1 MELLAALAASLGRA
15 LLGPPPSSRPWS
27 DPGPMARARQAVA
40 KQHGGAQIKV
50 DSRSIMASVETF
62 KRSGRAGSFRDLKYI
77 CLGVGLADR
86 YGWRLLV
93 DAELRARVAALAEGQ
108 PEPRRRLRCF
118 QALLSAYFDFP
129 ANDESIDEDAKAG
142 WCELRSW
149 LGAERARLDKIDVF
163 KPPWFEA
170 LARHARLLTS
180 KPCDHFGAALML
192 GDASELNDA
201 RQSLSIPEGS
211 WVVEEAV
218 IAQMRAACSM
228 GDARFKPAIV
238 GLLDIAMGKTG
249 VSVGAPLRT
258 RCVALLAS
266 RYARS
271 RERPKHTELLNA
283 AVSAI
288 GNPWLRRANWDAW
301 VRRDSAPD
309 DEARQMV
316 FGWLK
321 ERLVAD
327 FFELLSADGINER
340 RRVGYWLRF
349 APVIDDMWFALGVA
363 ARRRRGAAFQ
373 DFLSRAEGKVLD
385 LEGTGASNNAFIMRI
400 GDRLAI
406 EFGESGN
413 ALYLFRWSELP
424 AKLRDALMSGQPGEA
439 IHILDLKSKARDDK
453 LIHMDAPSQLKSWE
467 QKFDDKIV
475 RLLDAMPASRPA
487 CVPEL
492 EKLVGDTIEVRDL
505 RDKGGALWVHDVDR
519 ASRLSR
525 KLESIGFSFRA
536 ARGWHLE

>member
-1 MELLAALAASLGRA
+1 MEPLASLAASLRRT
-15 LLGPPPSSRPWS
+15 LLGPSPSARTWS
-27 DPGPMARARQAVA
+27 DPSPMASARQAVA
-40 KQHGGAQIKV
+40 KQHGGALIKA
-50 DSRSIMASVETF
+50 DSRSIMASVEAF
-62 KRSGRAGSFRDLKYI
+62 KKGGRAASFRDLKYV

-108 PEPRRRLRCF
+108 AEPRRRMRCF

-129 ANDESIDEDAKAG
+129 ANDEATDEDAKAG
-142 WCELRSW
+142 WRELRGW
-149 LGAERARLDKIDVF
+149 LGAEQARLDKLDVF
-163 KPPWFEA
+163 KPPWFES
-170 LARHARLLTS
+170 LSRHARLLTS
-180 KPCDHFGAALML
+180 KPCDHLGAALMQ
-192 GDASELNDA
+192 GDASELSDA
-201 RQSLSIPEGS
+201 RQSLSISESS

-218 IAQMRAACSM
+218 FAQMKAACALS
-228 GDARFKPAIV
+228 DARFKPEIA
-238 GLLDIAMGKTG
+238 GLLDIAMGRLG
-249 VSVGAPLRT
+249 VSVGPPLRI

-266 RYARS
+266 RYARCAA
-271 RERPKHTELLNA
+271 RPKHPELLDV

-301 VRRDSAPD
+301 VRKDGGPD

-340 RRVGYWLRF
+340 RRVDYWLRF
-349 APVIDDMWFALGVA
+349 APMIDDMWFALGA
-363 ARRRRGAAFQ
+363 AAKRRRGAAFQ
-373 DFLSRAEGKVLD
+373 DFMSRAEGKVLD
-385 LEGTGASNNAFIMRI
+385 LEGTGASNNAFVMRI

-406 EFGESGN
+406 EYGEIGN
-413 ALYLFRWSELP
+413 ALYLFRWSEIP
-424 AKLRDALMSGQPGEA
+424 TKLRDALLSGQPGES
-439 IHILDLKSKARDDK
+439 IRILDLKSRTRDDK
-453 LIHMDAPSQLKSWE
+453 LVHMDAPSQLKSWE
-467 QKFDDKIV
+467 QKFDDKIS
-475 RLLDAMPASRPA
+475 RLIEAMPASRPA

-492 EKLVGDTIEVRDL
+492 EKLVGDAEVKDL

-525 KLESIGFSFRA
+525 KLESMGFSFRA
-536 ARGWHLE
+536 ARGWHWE